1 MRCAFAVR
9 RDGIVCASLFGRMSA
24 LRIHVDFALPA
35 DALASLREGT
45 QGHQL
50 VFAEQPAASVLGA
63 AKADPGFAL
72 ADIAFGQPDPAAVA
86 AAPALKWIQLSTSGY
101 TRYDTAE
108 FRALVAAR
116 GIPVCNAAQVYAEAC
131 AVHAASFILAQ
142 ARNLPRALRSRE
154 PHASPAWKQIRAA
167 GTTLQGCTVLIVGFG
182 TIGRRLAEM
191 LRPFGV
197 RVLAYRRKARGDEG
211 VPVVTD
217 AQLAQVLTYDVD
229 HVVNIL
235 PDSPST
241 RAFFD
246 AARFAA
252 MKPGTVF
259 HNIGRGTTVD
269 QDALAHALHSGRLA
283 AAWLDVTE
291 PEPLPEGHALLT
303 APNCHI
309 TPHVAGG
316 HHGESLTL
324 VRHFLANLACF
335 TRGETLVDRVM

>member
-1 MRCAFAVR
+1 M
-9 RDGIVCASLFGRMSA
+9 
-24 LRIHVDFALPA
+24 LRIHVDFTLPE
-35 DALASLREGT
+35 DALALLRERT

-50 VFAEQPAASVLGA
+50 LFAERPAASVLGA
-63 AKADPGFAL
+63 ATTDPAFAL
-72 ADIAFGQPDPAAVA
+72 ADIAFGQPDPSAVA
-86 AAPALKWIQLSTSGY
+86 VAPALKWIQLSTSGY
-101 TRYDTAE
+101 TRYDSAE
-108 FRALVAAR
+108 FRALVAR
-116 GIPVCNAAQVYAEAC
+116 RNIPVCNAAQVYAEAC

-154 PHASPAWKQIRAA
+154 PHASPAWKDIRTA
-167 GTTLQGCTVLIVGFG
+167 GTTLQGSTILIVGFG

-197 RVLAYRRKARGDEG
+197 KVLAYRRNARGDEG

-217 AQLAQVLTYDVD
+217 AQLAHVLAHDVD

-235 PDSPST
+235 PDSPSS
-241 RAFFD
+241 RGFFN
-246 AARFAA
+246 ASRFGA
-252 MKPGTVF
+252 MKPGAIF

-269 QDALAHALHSGRLA
+269 QDALAHALRSGRLA

-291 PEPLPEGHALLT
+291 PEPLPDGHPLLT

-309 TPHVAGG
+309 TPHIAGG
-316 HHGESLTL
+316 HRGESLTL
-324 VRHFLANLACF
+324 VRHFLANLERF

>member
-1 MRCAFAVR
+1 M
-9 RDGIVCASLFGRMSA
+9 
-24 LRIHVDFALPA
+24 LRIHVDFTLPEEA
-35 DALASLREGT
+35 IDLLRAGT
-45 QGHQL
+45 RAHQL
-50 VFAEQPAASVLGA
+50 EFADQPTTSVLGA
-63 AKADPGFAL
+63 ATADPAFAR
-72 ADIAFGQPDPAAVA
+72 AEVAFGQPDPAAVA

-101 TRYDTAE
+101 TRYDTPA
-108 FRALVAAR
+108 FRAQVARR
-116 GIPVCNAAQVYAEAC
+116 GIPVCNAARVYAEAC

-142 ARNLPRALRSRE
+142 ARNLPAALRSRE
-154 PHASPAWKQIRAA
+154 PHASPAWKDIRAA

-182 TIGRRLAEM
+182 TIGHRLAEM

-197 RVLAYRRKARGDEG
+197 NVLAYRRTPRGDEG

-217 AQLAQVLTYDVD
+217 TQLAHVLAHDVD

-235 PDSPST
+235 PDSPAT

-246 AARFAA
+246 AGRFAA
-252 MKPGTVF
+252 MKPGAVF

-269 QDALAHALHSGRLA
+269 QEALAQALRSGRLA
-283 AAWLDVTE
+283 AAWLDVTD

-316 HHGESLTL
+316 HRGESLTL
-324 VRHFLANLACF
+324 VRHFLANLERF
-335 TRGETLVDRVM
+335 VRGEPLVDRVM